1 MDSKE
6 NTNSTKST
14 LLMVNEDLDKIEE
27 FDEKNYPNRKY
38 NADNFDQGKKFFE
51 LRYIKSKLDLFLK
64 NKSPQIK
71 KETKLLPELD
81 QSEKEKL
88 ILYEELSLNHKKT
101 KQNNIQKYSSM
112 FIILLEKSIFYFN
125 SEKTK
130 ESYEVLYD
138 YDVIKSEAEF
148 GEILLII
155 SGYDRNLIE
164 ENIFKKKEKEEIIKG
179 FLNCIQM
186 SHYSDLFECY
196 KFINSRVILPP
207 DDANKGMIINTITD
221 RYYEDNKDNE
231 KIMNIYKT
239 RVNIFIYIKALFT
252 RNMLKYQNIKMTLND
267 LVDCIPFIEEKELK
281 ILYEKLNHN
290 FQLDTNYLSELYEK
304 FLILL
309 EEKEINYDN
318 KDIKEL
324 TNTSEKINYMNYL
337 TEKEIINREMSNK
350 NLSLIKLDFNV
361 MSNLSFGKKEQE
373 TLTVPIEFN
382 RISGSSLTLKEYLLI
397 ENFTKII
404 FEKKLNTAKLKAKH
418 GNSINIDDIIDIR
431 LGSSG
436 TENFKKYFK
445 SFPNEEKNQNNF
457 ISIIC
462 TKEQFDLKSTDTEKG
477 LKWFKALKSLIVF
490 KAQNKEKKNENEK
503 KIKED
508 ISIIWKNYILPKW
521 NIYGNYFLFKTL
533 DRANYLKDIN
543 FNPEG
548 KKQNPTIK
556 YDILEDKKT
565 PLIKSINSFLK
576 EVKDKLGKK
585 DDKILEFNEFMV
597 LCELGIADITRKK
610 IWPILIGNKCGI
622 MNLKENVTKIDNFD
636 ELEKEYLKNVNINF
650 IEIPSINTMIKDII
664 KIKYYFLNEI
674 ESKKITQ
681 NDLMSKVYTIS
692 RAFFLYSFDIP
703 YNKNIIFLIYTF
715 LLKEIPEEQTFI
727 SICNLI
733 CSNNTLANLYLW
745 KKKYIKIHEIFN
757 EKFEKYLPKLF
768 NHLDKLGISSNLYLF
783 DWIESLFTKI
793 LNIKV
798 ASIVI
803 DLYLIFGEHVLI
815 QASITI
821 LKLIEDDLINMNAEE
836 ILKELN
842 NSLLD
847 RIGIYQFFECYKN
860 LGGIRNDYIE
870 YRINNEFGFQ
880 KTDLLEILMNN

>member
-1 MDSKE
+1 
-6 NTNSTKST
+6 
-14 LLMVNEDLDKIEE
+14 
-27 FDEKNYPNRKY
+27 
-38 NADNFDQGKKFFE
+38 
-51 LRYIKSKLDLFLK
+51 
-64 NKSPQIK
+64 
-71 KETKLLPELD
+71 
-81 QSEKEKL
+81 
-88 ILYEELSLNHKKT
+88 
-101 KQNNIQKYSSM
+101 
-112 FIILLEKSIFYFN
+112 
-125 SEKTK
+125 
-130 ESYEVLYD
+130 
-138 YDVIKSEAEF
+138 
-148 GEILLII
+148 
-155 SGYDRNLIE
+155 
-164 ENIFKKKEKEEIIKG
+164 
-179 FLNCIQM
+179 
-186 SHYSDLFECY
+186 
-196 KFINSRVILPP
+196 
-207 DDANKGMIINTITD
+207 
-221 RYYEDNKDNE
+221 
-231 KIMNIYKT
+231 
-239 RVNIFIYIKALFT
+239 
-252 RNMLKYQNIKMTLND
+252 
-267 LVDCIPFIEEKELK
+267 
-281 ILYEKLNHN
+281 
-290 FQLDTNYLSELYEK
+290 
-304 FLILL
+304 
-309 EEKEINYDN
+309 
-318 KDIKEL
+318 
-324 TNTSEKINYMNYL
+324 
-337 TEKEIINREMSNK
+337 
-350 NLSLIKLDFNV
+350 

-373 TLTVPIEFN
+373 TLTVPIQFN
-382 RISGSSLTLKEYLLI
+382 RISGSSLTLKEYLLVDT
-397 ENFTKII
+397 FTKII

-445 SFPNEEKNQNNF
+445 SFPDEEKNQNNF

-462 TKEQFDLKSTDTEKG
+462 SKEQFDLKSTDTEKG
-477 LKWFKALKSLIVF
+477 LKWFKALKSLILF

-508 ISIIWKNYILPKW
+508 INIIWKNYILPKW

-556 YDILEDKKT
+556 YDIFEDKKT
-565 PLIKSINSFLK
+565 PLIKSINTFLK
-576 EVKDKLGKK
+576 EVKDKLVKK

-597 LCELGIADITRKK
+597 LCELGISELTRKK

-622 MNLKENVTKIDNFD
+622 VNLKENVTRIDNFD

-650 IEIPSINTMIKDII
+650 FEIPSINTMLKDII
-664 KIKYYFLNEI
+664 KIKYYFLKEI
-674 ESKKITQ
+674 ESKKISS
-681 NDLMSKVYTIS
+681 NDIMSKVYTIS
-692 RAFFLYSFDIP
+692 RAFFLYRFDIP

>member
-64 NKSPQIK
+64 NKSSQIK

-207 DDANKGMIINTITD
+207 DDANKGIIINTITD

-318 KDIKEL
+318 KDLKDL

-397 ENFTKII
+397 EGFTKII

-490 KAQNKEKKNENEK
+490 KAQNKEKKNESEK
-503 KIKED
+503 K
-508 ISIIWKNYILPKW
+508 
-521 NIYGNYFLFKTL
+521 
-533 DRANYLKDIN
+533 
-543 FNPEG
+543 
-548 KKQNPTIK
+548 
-556 YDILEDKKT
+556 
-565 PLIKSINSFLK
+565 
-576 EVKDKLGKK
+576 
-585 DDKILEFNEFMV
+585 
-597 LCELGIADITRKK
+597 
-610 IWPILIGNKCGI
+610 
-622 MNLKENVTKIDNFD
+622 
-636 ELEKEYLKNVNINF
+636 
-650 IEIPSINTMIKDII
+650 
-664 KIKYYFLNEI
+664 
-674 ESKKITQ
+674 
-681 NDLMSKVYTIS
+681 
-692 RAFFLYSFDIP
+692 
-703 YNKNIIFLIYTF
+703 
-715 LLKEIPEEQTFI
+715 
-727 SICNLI
+727 
-733 CSNNTLANLYLW
+733 
-745 KKKYIKIHEIFN
+745 
-757 EKFEKYLPKLF
+757 
-768 NHLDKLGISSNLYLF
+768 
-783 DWIESLFTKI
+783 
-793 LNIKV
+793 
-798 ASIVI
+798 
-803 DLYLIFGEHVLI
+803 
-815 QASITI
+815 
-821 LKLIEDDLINMNAEE
+821 
-836 ILKELN
+836 
-842 NSLLD
+842 
-847 RIGIYQFFECYKN
+847 
-860 LGGIRNDYIE
+860 
-870 YRINNEFGFQ
+870 
-880 KTDLLEILMNN
+880 